1 VHLGSNRHLT
11 TLFLK
16 KSPSFA
22 HLSPLLLRYKQSMT
36 IKKKIKHFAFHGIL
50 WSLLA
55 IVLIGIVELGL
66 RAYRSLAY
74 DGGIFLAA
82 SSPNYQLHDKYG
94 WISRSNFSHKKN
106 NDFYGKGIAN
116 YNAEGFRARPLA
128 EAAQADFK
136 VCILGDSYMQGHQMP
151 DGEHLPH
158 LLEEALK
165 KRFQNPYVL
174 PLAVGGYGS
183 LQQLMLFEDFGIPFQ
198 PDLIIQ
204 QWCSN
209 DVINNS
215 YFAEKYNFGN
225 NNVLRRP
232 YLEEGEIVYRR
243 PYRLH
248 ISDWVDNLVIVKVI
262 NILLARQSAKK
273 VAPEELAQ
281 YLEKGWEVAD
291 ICTKKII
298 SSGIAPYIA
307 LVPEEE
313 QRAIDL
319 FQSNGAFLCTYTIY
333 DEHKNL
339 PVDNHPNGAGH
350 QVMLENLLPLII
362 DSILLIQNNLD

>member
-1 VHLGSNRHLT
+1 M
-11 TLFLK
+11 
-16 KSPSFA
+16 A
-22 HLSPLLLRYKQSMT
+22 
-36 IKKKIKHFAFHGIL
+36 IKKKAKHLVFHVIL
-50 WSLLA
+50 WSILA
-55 IVLIGIVELGL
+55 LFILGSLELGL

-74 DGGIFLAA
+74 DGGLFLLG
-82 SSPNYQLHDKYG
+82 SSPNYELHDKYG

-106 NDFYGKGIAN
+106 NDFYGKGLAH
-116 YNAEGFRARPLA
+116 YNAEGFRSRPLS

-165 KRFQNPYVL
+165 KRFKNPYVL

-183 LQQLMLFEDFGIPFQ
+183 LQQLMLFEDFGVPFQ
-198 PDLIIQ
+198 PDLIIH

-215 YFAEKYNFGN
+215 YLAEKYNVGN

-232 YLEEGEIVYRR
+232 YMEEGKIVYRR

-248 ISDWVDNLVIVKVI
+248 ISDWIDNLVIVKVV
-262 NILLARQSAKK
+262 NILLARQSAKD
-273 VAPEELAQ
+273 VTPENLSE
-281 YLEKGWEVAD
+281 YYEKGWEVAD

-298 SSGIAPYIA
+298 SKGIAPCIA
-307 LVPEEE
+307 LIPKNEP
-313 QRAIDL
+313 RAIDL
-319 FQSNGAFLCTYTIY
+319 FQSNGAFLSTYTIADQY
-333 DEHKNL
+333 KNL

-350 QVMLENLLPLII
+350 QVMLEGLLPLI
-362 DSILLIQNNLD
+362 DSILLTQKVSPLSDQ